1 MGRKRKRNL
10 LQSKKNLSSSL
21 RKPQINQR
29 RITMPDVKLNSG
41 SDDVGRKFKIIGISV
56 TFGLNAIV
64 FIWYFFFSGL
74 TWNLSLINYLFIDVE
89 GWFENV
95 VKEITIYE
103 SFDGTRFDSLN
114 DAENYEEG
122 LKNQAIRSLCNH
134 DYDAWEDYMFTR
146 SREPDWKL
154 NLITT
159 PLNSRITHAVT
170 ISNKN
175 IKEGLFAPLSISFRN
190 PAKVAIL
197 LFRDG
202 EWSKKFAEPYPF
214 CLKVLFSF
222 EL

>member
-1 MGRKRKRNL
+1 M
-10 LQSKKNLSSSL
+10 
-21 RKPQINQR
+21 
-29 RITMPDVKLNSG
+29 
-41 SDDVGRKFKIIGISV
+41 
-56 TFGLNAIV
+56 
-64 FIWYFFFSGL
+64 
-74 TWNLSLINYLFIDVE
+74 FIDVE

-154 NLITT
+154 NLFTT
-159 PLNSRITHAVT
+159 PLNSRSTHTVT
-170 ISNKN
+170 ISNKKYERGV
-175 IKEGLFAPLSISFRN
+175 ISPLSISFPN
-190 PAKVAIL
+190 SAKVAIL

-202 EWSKKFAEPYPF
+202 EWSKKFHKPSLLDFWSNPSV
-214 CLKVLFSF
+214 CLLGVGKHYKKLNKKLISKWSF
-222 EL
+222 YWFFF